1 MLRRGSE
8 DVVLSVKEVAKK
20 LEKSEETIKRYIRA
34 GKFPNAYKNS
44 DKEGWRIPLEDIET
58 TSQTFKVLSKD
69 NPKVNVNE
77 VNEETTDL
85 IILAYQGVTLNYPTD
100 ETIALLETQG
110 IRRSLEI
117 LLVMRQSPNPV
128 KNPYAFIKRAIK
140 ENWSPT
146 TQPQKVNRKFPNAN
160 MTQVG
165 TKEWVKIPFYNWL
178 ED

>member
-1 MLRRGSE
+1 MRGSE

-58 TSQTFKVLSKD
+58 SSQTFKVLTKD
-69 NPKVNVNE
+69 KQKAN

-85 IILAYQGVTLNYPTD
+85 IILAYQGVTLNYPTE
-100 ETIALLETQG
+100 ETITLLEEQG

-128 KNPYAFIKRAIK
+128 KNPYGFIKRAIK

-146 TQPQKVNRKFPNAN
+146 TQPQKVNRRFPNAN
-160 MTQVG
+160 MTQFG